1 MDVEPW
7 FPLDLWLDGCGRT
20 PNALG
25 RRDHFVSAAKYLLTS
40 ICRRWGRV
48 AHTAGVGVTERLG
61 RASSRHPW
69 RTIAAW
75 VVAIVVAIGLS
86 ATLLP
91 GNLTSEG
98 HVTGSPESARAERLF
113 YERFPPD
120 KNVVHELVVVR
131 SATHT
136 ARDPEFR
143 QFGRRLLAQAQATGA
158 VGRAR
163 VLAVSEDGHAVLIG
177 IQRKDG
183 VDPLLPVVERAD
195 GQDGF
200 SVAMTGEGTLD
211 HDFNEASQHDLES
224 GELQFGLPA
233 ALIILLLVFGA
244 VVAGLIPLVMAMI
257 AIVVAL
263 GLCAPVAAAFS
274 LSVFFVNMLTGMG
287 LALGIDYSL
296 FVVSRY
302 REERAG
308 GLAEPDAIAASSATA
323 SRAVLFSGSVFVIAL
338 TGMLLVPSNI
348 MKSLAVGA
356 IAVGI
361 VSVFAALTLLPALL
375 GLLGDRVNALRL
387 PFVGRS
393 IGGGGEGRFWGGV
406 VRGVMRRPIAYLV
419 AFSALLIALA
429 IPTIGLNLGASGV
442 STLPDRLGAK
452 QGYEAL
458 ARDFPQASSSP
469 ALITVN
475 GDVGS
480 PRVRAAIADLRG
492 RFAQHPVFGRSDL
505 RFSSDGRVAAM
516 GVEVGGDK
524 TGDRALEAVRHLRD
538 ELIPQAFRGTNAE
551 VLVGG
556 DTADNVDYIDTMNA
570 WLLPVFVFVLGL
582 SFVLLTVAFRSI
594 VVAATS
600 MVLNLLSV
608 GAAYGLIVLV
618 FRHGI
623 GSGLLGFQRV
633 DAIDAWVP
641 LFLFSVLFGLS
652 MDYQVFLLSRIKERY
667 DVSGSTREAVE
678 WGVSS
683 TARLITGAA
692 LIIVAVFSGF
702 AMGDLVMFQQ
712 MGFGIAVALLIDATI
727 IRSVLLPA
735 AMCLLGKWNWYLP
748 AWLEWLPHIQIEAER
763 REEPVPAISA
773 GS

>member
-1 MDVEPW
+1 M
-7 FPLDLWLDGCGRT
+7 
-20 PNALG
+20 
-25 RRDHFVSAAKYLLTS
+25 
-40 ICRRWGRV
+40 
-48 AHTAGVGVTERLG
+48 GVTERLG
-61 RASSRHPW
+61 RAASRHPW
-69 RTIAAW
+69 RTVGAW
-75 VVAIVVAIGLS
+75 IGAIVVAIGLS

-91 GNLTSEG
+91 GNLTTNG

-113 YERFPPD
+113 FDRFPPD
-120 KNVVHELVVVR
+120 KNGVDELVVVR
-131 SATHT
+131 SETLT
-136 ARDPEFR
+136 ARDPAFKR
-143 QFGRRLLAQAQATGA
+143 FGARLLAKARATG
-158 VGRAR
+158 VVYRSR
-163 VLAVSEDGHAVLIG
+163 VLAVSQDSHAVLIG
-177 IQRKDG
+177 IQRKAD
-183 VDPLLPVVERAD
+183 VDPLLPLVEHAN

-200 SVAMTGEGTLD
+200 TVVMTGEGTLD
-211 HDFNEASQHDLES
+211 HDFNDLSQHDLKS
-224 GELQFGLPA
+224 GELQVGLPA
-233 ALIILLLVFGA
+233 ALIILLLVFGT
-244 VVAGLIPLVMAMI
+244 VVAGVIPLVMAII
-257 AIVVAL
+257 AIIVAL
-263 GLCAPVAAAFS
+263 GLCAIIAAGFS
-274 LSVFFVNMLTGMG
+274 LSVFVVNMLTGMG

-308 GLAEPDAIAASSATA
+308 GLAEMDSIAAASATA

-361 VSVFAALTLLPALL
+361 VSVLAALTLLPALL

-393 IGGGGEGRFWGGV
+393 IGSGGEGRFWGRV
-406 VRGVMRRPIAYLV
+406 VRGVLRRPVLYLV
-419 AFSALLIALA
+419 VFAALLLALA
-429 IPTIGLNLGASGV
+429 VPAIGLNLGASGV
-442 STLPDRLGAK
+442 STLPNRLESK
-452 QGYEAL
+452 QGYAVL
-458 ARDFPQASSSP
+458 ASDFPQASSSP
-469 ALITVN
+469 ALITIS
-475 GDVGS
+475 GDVRS
-480 PRVRAAIADLRG
+480 PQVRAAIAKLRLALG
-492 RFAQHPVFGRSDL
+492 RDPVFGRSDL
-505 RFSSDGRVAAM
+505 RISSDGQVAAV
-516 GVEVGGDK
+516 GVQVGGDK
-524 TGDRALEAVRHLRD
+524 TGKEALDAIRHLRSTT
-538 ELIPQAFRGTNAE
+538 IPAAFSGTNAD

-556 DTADNVDYIDTMNA
+556 DTADNVDYIDAMNA
-570 WLLPVFVFVLGL
+570 WLPWVFAFVLGL
-582 SFVLLTVAFRSI
+582 SFILLTVAFRSI

-608 GAAYGLIVLV
+608 GAAYGLVVLV
-618 FRHGI
+618 FLHGV

-667 DVSGSTREAVE
+667 DVSGSTEEAVTH
-678 WGVSS
+678 GVAS

-712 MGFGIAVALLIDATI
+712 MGFGIAIALLIDATI

-735 AMCLLGKWNWYLP
+735 AMGLLGRWNWYLP
-748 AWLEWLPHIQIEAER
+748 SWLEWLPHIQIEAEGR
-763 REEPVPAISA
+763 GEQVALPSP

>member
-1 MDVEPW
+1 
-7 FPLDLWLDGCGRT
+7 
-20 PNALG
+20 
-25 RRDHFVSAAKYLLTS
+25 
-40 ICRRWGRV
+40 
-48 AHTAGVGVTERLG
+48 VGVTERLG

-69 RTIAAW
+69 RAILAW
-75 VVAIVVAIGLS
+75 VGAIVVALALA

-91 GNLTSEG
+91 GNLTTEG
-98 HVTGSPESARAERLF
+98 HVTGSPESTRAERLF
-113 YERFPPD
+113 FSRFPAD
-120 KNVVHELVVVR
+120 KNAVDELVVVR
-131 SATHT
+131 SATLT
-136 ARDPEFR
+136 AREPAFR
-143 QFGRRLLAQAQATGA
+143 QFGARLLAQARATG
-158 VGRAR
+158 VVFRER
-163 VLAVSEDGHAVLIG
+163 VLAVSKDDHAVLIG
-177 IQRKDG
+177 IQRKAD
-183 VDPLLPVVERAD
+183 VDKLLPVIERAD

-200 SVAMTGEGTLD
+200 QVAMTGEGTLD
-211 HDFNEASQHDLES
+211 HDFNEVSQHDLES
-224 GELQFGLPA
+224 GELKFGLPA

-244 VVAGLIPLVMAMI
+244 VVAGVIPLGMAFV

-263 GLCAPVAAAFS
+263 GLCAPIAAAFS

-308 GLAEPDAIAASSATA
+308 GLAELDSIAAASATA

-348 MKSLAVGA
+348 MKSLAVAA

-361 VSVFAALTLLPALL
+361 VSVLAALTLLPALL

-387 PFVGRS
+387 PYVGRS
-393 IGGGGEGRFWGGV
+393 IGSGGEGRFWGGV
-406 VRGVMRRPIAYLV
+406 VRAVMRRPVIYLV
-419 AFSALLIALA
+419 TFSALLLALA
-429 IPTIGLNLGASGV
+429 IPTIGLKLGASGV

-452 QGYEAL
+452 QGFEAL
-458 ARDFPQASSSP
+458 ERDFPQASSSP
-469 ALITVN
+469 ALITIS
-475 GDVGS
+475 GDMHS
-480 PRVRAAIADLRG
+480 PQVRAAIARLRADLARDS
-492 RFAQHPVFGRSDL
+492 AFGRSDL
-505 RFSSDGRVAAM
+505 RFGNGVAAI

-524 TGDRALEAVRHLRD
+524 TGEQALDAIRHLRSTT
-538 ELIPQAFRGTNAE
+538 IPEAFLGTDAQ

-556 DTADNVDYIDTMNA
+556 DTADNVDYIDAMNA
-570 WLLPVFVFVLGL
+570 WLPPVFAFVLGL
-582 SFVLLTVAFRSI
+582 SFILLTIAFRSI

-600 MVLNLLSV
+600 MALNLLSV
-608 GAAYGLIVLV
+608 GAAYGLVVLV
-618 FRHGI
+618 FLHGI
-623 GSGLLGFQRV
+623 GSGLFGFQRV

-667 DVSGSTREAVE
+667 DMSGSTREAVE

-735 AMCLLGKWNWYLP
+735 AMVLFGKWNWYLP
-748 AWLEWLPHIQIEAER
+748 TWLEWLPHIQIEAAE
-763 REEPVPAISA
+763 REEHVALPSPGA
-773 GS
+773 

>member
-1 MDVEPW
+1 
-7 FPLDLWLDGCGRT
+7 
-20 PNALG
+20 
-25 RRDHFVSAAKYLLTS
+25 
-40 ICRRWGRV
+40 
-48 AHTAGVGVTERLG
+48 VGVTERLG

-69 RTIAAW
+69 RTILAW
-75 VVAIVVAIGLS
+75 VGAIVIALGLA

-91 GNLTSEG
+91 GNLTTQG
-98 HVTGSPESARAERLF
+98 HVTGSPESARAERIF
-113 YERFPPD
+113 FDPQRFPPD
-120 KNVVHELVVVR
+120 ENGVDELVVVR
-131 SATHT
+131 SATLT
-136 ARDPEFR
+136 SRDPTFR
-143 QFGRRLLAQAQATGA
+143 QFGQRLLAQARATGA
-158 VGRAR
+158 VFRAR
-163 VLAVSEDGHAVLIG
+163 VLALSKDRHAVLIG
-177 IQRKDG
+177 IQRKAD
-183 VDPLLPVVERAD
+183 VDPLIPVVERAN

-200 SVAMTGEGTLD
+200 TVAMTGEGTLD
-211 HDFNEASQHDLES
+211 HDFNDVSQHDLES

-244 VVAGLIPLVMAMI
+244 VVAGVIPLGMAFV

-263 GLCAPVAAAFS
+263 GLCAPIAAAFS

-302 REERAG
+302 REERAS
-308 GLAEPDAIAASSATA
+308 GLSELDAIAASSATA

-348 MKSLAVGA
+348 MKSLAVAA

-361 VSVFAALTLLPALL
+361 VSVVAALTLLPALL

-393 IGGGGEGRFWGGV
+393 IGSGGEGRFWGGV
-406 VRGVMRRPIAYLV
+406 VRAVMRRPVIYLV
-419 AFSALLIALA
+419 TFSALLIALA
-429 IPTIGLNLGASGV
+429 IPTIGLKLGASGV
-442 STLPDRLGAK
+442 STLPDRLVSK
-452 QGYEAL
+452 RGYEAL
-458 ARDFPQASSSP
+458 VRDFPQASSSP
-469 ALITVN
+469 ALITIS
-475 GDVGS
+475 GDVRS
-480 PRVRAAIADLRG
+480 PRVRAAIGDLRD
-492 RFAQHPVFGRSDL
+492 RLTQDDVFGRSDL
-505 RFSSDGRVAAM
+505 RFSSSGDAAAI

-524 TGDRALEAVRHLRD
+524 TGEQALDAIRNLRSTT
-538 ELIPQAFRGTNAE
+538 IPLVFRGTDAQ

-556 DTADNVDYIDTMNA
+556 DTADNVDYIDAMNA
-570 WLLPVFVFVLGL
+570 WLPPVFAFVLGL
-582 SFVLLTVAFRSI
+582 SFILLTIAFRSI

-608 GAAYGLIVLV
+608 GAAYGLVVLV
-618 FRHGI
+618 FLHGI

-652 MDYQVFLLSRIKERY
+652 MDYQVFLLSRIKERF
-667 DVSGSTREAVE
+667 DLSGSTPEAVE

-735 AMCLLGKWNWYLP
+735 AMCLLGRWNWYLP
-748 AWLEWLPHIQIEAER
+748 SWLEWLPHIQIEAER
-763 REEPVPAISA
+763 PRERVALPSPGA
-773 GS
+773 